1 MKTSLLLVALLGI
14 TGVTPAYAQ
23 QATEQFI
30 PLGSSPG
37 LSATKTRIGIIESF
51 EPGSAVIT
59 LSSGAG
65 RSVAEITTQTRIWLD
80 RSRLNLSNLSGNPS
94 DLQPGRRCEI
104 RFLQADSR
112 KAEWIKVEVS
122 RP

>member
-1 MKTSLLLVALLGI
+1 MKTRLLLIALLGFAAA
-14 TGVTPAYAQ
+14 TPAGAQ

-51 EPGSAVIT
+51 DPASAVLSLATERGSAELT
-59 LSSGAG
+59 P
-65 RSVAEITTQTRIWLD
+65 QTRIWLD
-80 RSRLNLSNLSGNPS
+80 RSKLNLSNLPGLPS
-94 DLQPGRRCEI
+94 DLKPGQRCEI
-104 RFLQADSR
+104 RYAQPGSR
-112 KAEWIKVEVS
+112 KVEWVKIEAT